1 MQSNCQGLH
10 SIVIIGAATG
20 GTNNHYTSPI
30 MKKIDA
36 HQHFWRYD
44 SKEYPWI
51 SNEMPQLKQDRLPE
65 HLQQELERHG
75 FDGCVAVQARQT
87 EEETDFLLALSRQYS
102 FVKAVVGWVDL
113 QGKDLEQRLSD
124 YSRFGALK
132 GFRHIVQ
139 DEPDDQFLLREA
151 FLRGVGLLKDY
162 GFTYDILV
170 YEKHLPVVVRF
181 LEQLPDQPFVLDHIG
196 KPVMEGG
203 PSPAWKD
210 NIQLIAA
217 HPNVFCKLSG
227 LVTEA
232 DWSHWKTEDFL
243 PFLEVVWKAFGPER
257 LMIGSDWPV
266 CLLAADNY
274 GDVISVVDAFM
285 EGCSAEEK
293 ESVYGKNAMLFYKT
307 N

>member
-1 MQSNCQGLH
+1 
-10 SIVIIGAATG
+10 
-20 GTNNHYTSPI
+20 
-30 MKKIDA
+30 MKKIDS
-36 HQHFWRYD
+36 HLHFWRYD
-44 SKEYPWI
+44 PKEYTWI
-51 SNEMPQLKQDRLPE
+51 SEQMPQLRQDRLPE
-65 HLQQELERHG
+65 HLRMELEQHG
-75 FDGCVAVQARQT
+75 FHGCVAIQAHQT
-87 EEETDFLLALSRQYS
+87 EEETEFLLELSRQHS

-113 QGKDLEQRLSD
+113 QDEDLEQRLSH
-124 YSRFGALK
+124 YCRLKVLK

-139 DEPDDQFLLREA
+139 DEPDDEFLLRA
-151 FLRGVGLLKDY
+151 DVIRGVELLKDF

-203 PSPAWKD
+203 PSKAWKE
-210 NIQLIAA
+210 NIQLIAQ

-232 DWSHWKTEDFL
+232 DWDNWTTEDFL

-266 CLLAADNY
+266 CLLAAKDY
-274 GDVISVVDAFM
+274 GEVIHVVDAFM
-285 EGCSAEEK
+285 EGCTLEEK
-293 ESVYGKNAMLFYKT
+293 EAVYGENAIRFYHIT
-307 N
+307 

>member
-1 MQSNCQGLH
+1 
-10 SIVIIGAATG
+10 
-20 GTNNHYTSPI
+20 
-30 MKKIDA
+30 
-36 HQHFWRYD
+36 
-44 SKEYPWI
+44 
-51 SNEMPQLKQDRLPE
+51 MPQLRQDRLPE
-65 HLQQELERHG
+65 HLRKELEQHG
-75 FDGCVAVQARQT
+75 FHGCVAIQAHQT
-87 EEETDFLLALSRQYS
+87 EEETEFLLELSRQHS

-113 QGKDLEQRLSD
+113 QDEDLEQRLSH
-124 YSRFGALK
+124 YCRLKVLK

-139 DEPDDQFLLREA
+139 DEPDDEFLLRA
-151 FLRGVGLLKDY
+151 DVIRGVELLKDF

-203 PSPAWKD
+203 PSKAWKE
-210 NIQLIAA
+210 NIQLIAQ

-232 DWSHWKTEDFL
+232 DWDNWTTEDFL

-266 CLLAADNY
+266 CLLAAKDY
-274 GDVISVVDAFM
+274 GEVIHVVDAFM
-285 EGCSAEEK
+285 EGCTLEEK
-293 ESVYGKNAMLFYKT
+293 EAVYGENAIRFYHIT
-307 N
+307 

>member
-1 MQSNCQGLH
+1 
-10 SIVIIGAATG
+10 
-20 GTNNHYTSPI
+20 
-30 MKKIDA
+30 MKKIDS
-36 HQHFWRYD
+36 HLHFWRYD
-44 SKEYPWI
+44 PKEYTWI
-51 SNEMPQLKQDRLPE
+51 SEQMPQLRQDRLPE
-65 HLQQELERHG
+65 HLRKELEQHG
-75 FDGCVAVQARQT
+75 FHGCVAIQAHQT
-87 EEETDFLLALSRQYS
+87 EEETEFLLELSRQHS

-113 QGKDLEQRLSD
+113 QDEDLEQRLSH
-124 YSRFGALK
+124 YCRLKVLK

-139 DEPDDQFLLREA
+139 DEPDDEFLLRA
-151 FLRGVGLLKDY
+151 DVIRGVELLKDF

-203 PSPAWKD
+203 PSKAWKE
-210 NIQLIAA
+210 NIQLIAQ

-232 DWSHWKTEDFL
+232 DWDNWTTEDFL

-266 CLLAADNY
+266 CLLAAKDY
-274 GDVISVVDAFM
+274 GEVIHVVDAFM
-285 EGCSAEEK
+285 EGCTLEEK
-293 ESVYGKNAMLFYKT
+293 EAVYGENAIRFYHIT
-307 N
+307 